1 MFAIEGQHYE
11 TTAAA
16 SPLVHH
22 ASCTTRQLA
31 NSQPGYMYGKVTGD
45 LKYAKV
51 YHHIQ
56 VQTRLPY
63 TEVNSLAHNI
73 SCTVLHELNNKKN
86 LCSCT
91 ENMYT
96 RKG

>member
-45 LKYAKV
+45 LKYAKFITTFKSKQD
-51 YHHIQ
+51 YLTQ
-56 VQTRLPY
+56 R
-63 TEVNSLAHNI
+63 
-73 SCTVLHELNNKKN
+73 
-86 LCSCT
+86 
-91 ENMYT
+91 
-96 RKG
+96 